1 MRVCLVTLLLLLGI
15 SHADTRPQ
23 LTNDERTNGN
33 QILAAVEPTLPA
45 ASASVAQIENSRGK
59 PVATAVWVGSDGY
72 FLTKASEVPE
82 LEKHR
87 IRWEKDKTAAIREIR
102 RLSPHDLV
110 LAQAVSVQ
118 GLKPVKF
125 ETTTPETAYGQWLA
139 APVKGGREIRIGVVS
154 AQRRRIQGFG
164 AAMGI
169 RMDDEPSKTPGVRIS
184 GMAEES
190 PAALAGLRKGDVLT
204 ALGGKSATSMK
215 DVSALIQSFQPG
227 DFIEVK
233 YTRDGK
239 AASTRVRLASRT
251 KIMMNWEGED
261 FANGGISLR
270 TDNFAQVIQHDL
282 PLSPSDMGS
291 PLFDL
296 NGHALGINIARV
308 DRVTTFALPSSVFWK
323 EIEPL
328 IEADRHPPKALKPGD
343 KVKASSSGAKP
354 AKAGS
359 KKP

>member
-1 MRVCLVTLLLLLGI
+1 MRACVVTLLLLLGI

-23 LTNDERTNGN
+23 LTNEERTNGK
-33 QILAAVEPTLPA
+33 QILADVEPMLPA
-45 ASASVAQIENSRGK
+45 ARASVAPIENARGK
-59 PVATAVWVGSDGY
+59 LVATAVWVGADGY

-82 LEKHR
+82 LEKHQ
-87 IRWEKDKTAAIREIR
+87 IRWAPGDTAAIREIR

-110 LAQAVSVQ
+110 LAQAVSVR
-118 GLKPVKF
+118 GMKPVKF
-125 ETTTPETAYGQWLA
+125 EPTTPKTAYGQWLA
-139 APVKGGREIRIGVVS
+139 APVKGGREIRIGVIS
-154 AQRRRIQGFG
+154 AQSRRIQGFG

-169 RMDDEPSKTPGVRIS
+169 RMDDQPPETPGVRIMS
-184 GMAEES
+184 LADES

-204 ALGGKSATSMK
+204 ALDGKTATSMK

-227 DFIEVK
+227 DFVEVK
-233 YTRDGK
+233 YNRDGK
-239 AASTRVRLASRT
+239 ASSTRVRLASRT
-251 KIMMNWEGED
+251 KIMMNWDGED

-296 NGHALGINIARV
+296 EGHVLGINIARV

-343 KVKASSSGAKP
+343 AVKASSKGGQEVKTAPNKP
-354 AKAGS
+354 
-359 KKP
+359 